1 MHFFR
6 ICIQWTLELIFIS
19 WITLSMTFSTSK
31 FLWYVFIQISVHS
44 NPVAT
49 PGESSSGA
57 AAGRGWRAAVLP
69 RSLCCLR
76 VSLGSKVHFKMCT
89 LAFLSSGEKKK
100 QRKKKTACLLRESCF
115 EGWCVL
121 WQRSPMSPVTLR
133 RCHTLPLFCLSASD
147 GARIILALYRNVKP
161 LPRFLTGGLG
171 GILCQVHSYMQCNR
185 TDFEPK

>member
-100 QRKKKTACLLRESCF
+100 QRKKKNSMPASWELLWRLVCF
-115 EGWCVL
+115 
-121 WQRSPMSPVTLR
+121 VTEVTHVSSDLKKVS
-133 RCHTLPLFCLSASD
+133 HAASLLSQ
-147 GARIILALYRNVKP
+147 
-161 LPRFLTGGLG
+161 
-171 GILCQVHSYMQCNR
+171 CQWWGKDNFGSIQECQA
-185 TDFEPK
+185 FA

>member
-100 QRKKKTACLLRESCF
+100 TKKKKNSMPASWELLWRLVCF
-115 EGWCVL
+115 
-121 WQRSPMSPVTLR
+121 VTEVTHVSSDLKKVS
-133 RCHTLPLFCLSASD
+133 HAASLSQ
-147 GARIILALYRNVKP
+147 
-161 LPRFLTGGLG
+161 
-171 GILCQVHSYMQCNR
+171 CQWRGKDNFGSIQECQA
-185 TDFEPK
+185 FA